1 MRKRSK
7 QGSFADLKDTSISRT
22 TRLFHRTESIY
33 FEIWHGKRI
42 KIFSSILQ
50 NLRRYTKKN
59 ISLSLPFI
67 IYKRF
72 LYKENILFYSNLY
85 IKILN

>member
-7 QGSFADLKDTSISRT
+7 GSFADLKRTRPFREQLDSFTGPNLYILRFDTERG
-22 TRLFHRTESIY
+22 LKY
-33 FEIWHGKRI
+33 FLLSFKLLEDIR
-42 KIFSSILQ
+42 
-50 NLRRYTKKN
+50 KKY
-59 ISLSLPFI
+59 ISLPFI

-85 IKILN
+85 IKIIN